1 MRLWITGVSG
11 YIGTRLTQVCDS
23 DRDIESIVGTDIVP
37 PRASSKKLTFI
48 HSDINDTALAEKVRA
63 AAPDTAIHLAFIL
76 NPIHDVRRMARV
88 NIDGTRNFLQAV
100 EALNIKRI
108 LVASSA
114 TAYGA
119 HPDNPVPLNEEHPV
133 RGDSNRNYP
142 YSEHKAIIDRLCQE
156 FSSKHPGIQ
165 VVIVRPT
172 IVIGPNISNYIGRM
186 ISQPRGF
193 TIKGANPPMQ
203 YVHEEDVAR
212 AFHFLLKKGGSGA
225 YNLTGDGTLTLSEAA
240 VLTGSKTVPFP
251 YGFAYSLV
259 QLFWLLHLKPVESQA
274 GVLNFF
280 RYPWVISNDKIKKL
294 GFRFEHTSRD
304 ALVSFLKAQGR
315 LTSSE

>member
-1 MRLWITGVSG
+1 MRIWITGVSG

-23 DRDIESIVGTDIVP
+23 DGEIESLTGTDIVP
-37 PRASSKKLTFI
+37 PKVTSKKLNFI
-48 HSDINDTALAEKVRA
+48 QADINDPTLADKVRHG
-63 AAPDTAIHLAFIL
+63 APDVAIHLAFIL
-76 NPIHDVRRMARV
+76 NPIHDVSRMEKV
-88 NIDGTRNFLQAV
+88 NVGGTRNFLQAV
-100 EALNIKRI
+100 DALKIRKI

-119 HPDNPVPLNEEHPV
+119 HADNPMPLDETHPV
-133 RGDSNRNYP
+133 RGDLNKNYP
-142 YSEHKAIIDRLCQE
+142 YSEHKAIIDRMCQE
-156 FSSKHPGIQ
+156 FAKSHPQIE

-203 YVHEEDVAR
+203 FVHEEDVAR
-212 AFHFLLKKGGSGA
+212 AFHFLLKKGQAGA
-225 YNLTGDGTLTLSEAA
+225 YNLTGDGTLTMTESAA
-240 VLTGSKTVPFP
+240 LAKSRTLEFPF
-251 YGFAYSLV
+251 GVAYSLIH
-259 QLFWLLHLKPVESQA
+259 LFWLLHLKPVESQA

-294 GFRFEHTSRD
+294 GFTFEHSSRD
-304 ALVSFLKAQGR
+304 ALTAFLKAQGR
-315 LTSSE
+315 LAS